1 MSEAEAM
8 LAELAAE
15 IARCARCRLASARTR
30 TVPGEG
36 NATARIMLIGEGPG
50 EQEDRSG
57 RPFVG
62 AAGQLLTD
70 LLSHAGLRR
79 EDVFIA
85 NLVKC
90 RPPRNREPLPDEAQA
105 CRAYLDAQIAL
116 VNPRVLCLLGRPAT
130 QALLAPGASITR
142 LHGQPQER
150 DGIIYVP
157 LYHPAAA
164 LHRQELQPVLAE
176 DMRRLG
182 RLLQSLADHA

>member
-62 AAGQLLTD
+62 AAGQLLTN

>member
-62 AAGQLLTD
+62 AAGQLLTN

-182 RLLQSLADHA
+182 RLLQSLADLA